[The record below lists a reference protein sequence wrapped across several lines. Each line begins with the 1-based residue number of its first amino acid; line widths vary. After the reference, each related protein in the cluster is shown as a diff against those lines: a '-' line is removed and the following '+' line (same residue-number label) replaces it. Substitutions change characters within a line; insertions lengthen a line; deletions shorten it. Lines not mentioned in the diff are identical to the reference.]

1 MEIQIGDYVETVK
14 VNPYAGHITALEEA
28 GPGKAATVIV
38 PAKDAL
44 KTRTAFSKAANDKG
58 YTARVR
64 VNAEPV
70 LTDKG
75 KPTGNVKFV
84 FTLTTKHKARRGN
97 KA

>member
-1 MEIQIGDYVETVK
+1 MTVEIIDYVEAPK
-14 VNPYAGHITALEEA
+14 ANPYAGHIEALIVA
-28 GPGKAATVIV
+28 GEGKAATVIV
-38 PAKDAL
+38 PTKDAL

-75 KPTGNVKFV
+75 KDTGNVRFV
-84 FTLTTKHKARRGN
+84 FTLTTKHKARRG
-97 KA
+97 KKD